1 MENKLNFIKYR
12 TELKHHF
19 INLNLNWLKE
29 YFIVEPYDREVLEQC
44 EEKII
49 TPGGCIFFAVLNNEI
64 IGAFA
69 YMKMDEGVFELT
81 KMTLKKSYR
90 GKGFGNQIMAFSIQF
105 AKQHHWKKLVLY
117 SSRKLKNALHLYRKF
132 GYVEVTLETNAPYL
146 RGDIKMELFLQ
157 S

>member
-1 MENKLNFIKYR
+1 MK
-12 TELKHHF
+12 
-19 INLNLNWLKE
+19 
-29 YFIVEPYDREVLEQC
+29 
-44 EEKII
+44 KII

-64 IGAFA
+64 IGTFA

-81 KMTLKKSYR
+81 KMTLKKSCR

-105 AKQHHWKKLVLY
+105 AKHHHWKKLVLY